1 MANCATAFPSAV
13 PTDDCLCPP
22 PGGCLPSRMF
32 TAARRMVW
40 NALHPDPRQLAPFN
54 RRDPEYFLHFAHPEF
69 GTFAINRYSGA
80 GSSIEWQNRDADFN
94 GAIDDDGRQY
104 MSQPITPTE
113 VQGDLDQLF
122 AQEWPSVN
130 DPTYGLLPS
139 GSRVNRPFVI
149 LPTFRDDGSIF
160 LRVADERDELA
171 NVRACCYSEN
181 SIVMRG
187 PCDNVIAPDID
198 AQSPWRVTRTL
209 LLKIRGQARSTPGV
223 RHCLY
228 DIAVPL
234 CSAPSGVKLNC
245 RSITVGDDGVV
256 DVPLPP
262 LGFATI
268 LDEFCDC
275 E

>member
-1 MANCATAFPSAV
+1 MANCATAFPSTI
-13 PTDDCLCPP
+13 PTDDCLCPR

-40 NALHPDPRQLAPFN
+40 NAYYRLNAHIIGSDPMYYLRFSHPV
-54 RRDPEYFLHFAHPEF
+54 H
-69 GTFAINRYSGA
+69 GTFEINRYSGA
-80 GSSIEWQNRDADFN
+80 GSSIEWADR
-94 GAIDDDGRQY
+94 DDDGDGIVDEVGLPY
-104 MSQPITPTE
+104 FSQEITPAQ
-113 VQGDLDQLF
+113 VQDDLDRLF
-122 AQEWPSVN
+122 AEPWPGVN
-130 DPTYGLLPS
+130 DSTYGLAPV
-139 GSRVNRPFVI
+139 GARVERPFVI
-149 LPTFRDDGSIF
+149 LPLFTDAGEVL
-160 LRVADERDELA
+160 LRVADTRDELA

-181 SIVMRG
+181 SIIMRG
-187 PCDNVIAPDID
+187 SCDPRPGGGDVDT
-198 AQSPWRVTRTL
+198 QSPWRVTRTL
-209 LLKIRGQARSTPGV
+209 LMKIRGQARSTPGA

-228 DIAVPL
+228 DISVPL

-245 RSITVGDDGVV
+245 RSITVGDDGIV